1 VQLAVTLILVGLAAA
16 YVARSAWRTWAGRKA
31 GCGSG
36 CGACAAKPPGPPDP
50 PGRIGLPMGG

>member
-1 VQLAVTLILVGLAAA
+1 MQLAATLLLVCLAAA
-16 YVARSAWRTWAGRKA
+16 YVGRSAWRTWAGRKA

-36 CGACAAKPPGPPDP
+36 CGGCAAKPPHPDP